1 MTLSIFTILQ
11 ILIILSALYYA
22 WFILRAF
29 LGLRSL
35 PAPESAP
42 SRHSVTVLIPARN
55 EEKNIGRCL
64 DGLLRQDHHHDSIEF
79 IVIDDGSTDATA
91 RIVNE
96 YRLKDNRISL
106 LQLGFDPTAQ
116 PSRKRG
122 RKPEAI
128 TAGIAASKFDVIV
141 TTDADCIAP
150 PTWIST
156 LTGYLNDE
164 TVYVVG
170 PVLEDQGNEFFTRF
184 RALEVLGLIGITGGR
199 IGIRRPVNGHGGNT
213 AFYKSIYNKAGGFD
227 FSAVKSDEETLMH
240 EVRYH
245 RLGAIGFAATPLATV
260 YTFSPPSFAS
270 YWNQRMRWGSM
281 HGRFRN
287 KSILVELLFLYFSLL
302 FPLIGLAACYW
313 TPELLPTVIGAF
325 ILKGIIDLMM
335 ISLSARCF
343 GERFSFRVFLAG
355 ELVHGIIILA
365 VSTVAQFLPY
375 KWKDRKVLAVK
386 T

>member
-1 MTLSIFTILQ
+1 MTTILQ

-22 WFILRAF
+22 WFIFRAF

-35 PAPESAP
+35 PDPDSSP
-42 SRHSVTVLIPARN
+42 NRHSVTVLIPARN

-64 DGLLRQDHHHDSIEF
+64 DGLLRQDHPHDAIEF

-91 RIVNE
+91 QIVRDYQQN
-96 YRLKDNRISL
+96 DSRISL
-106 LQLGFDPTAQ
+106 LQLGFDPAAL

-128 TAGIAASKFDVIV
+128 AAGIAASKYEVIV

-156 LTGYLNDE
+156 LTGLLNVE

-213 AFYKSIYNKAGGFD
+213 AFYKAIYKKAGGFD

-287 KSILVELLFLYFSLL
+287 KSILVELLFLYFALL
-302 FPLIGLAACYW
+302 LPLIGFVGCLWQPDLIPVVAVSF
-313 TPELLPTVIGAF
+313 LI
-325 ILKGIIDLMM
+325 KGIIDMM
-335 ISLSARCF
+335 MLRLSARRF
-343 GERFSFRVFLAG
+343 GEKFSIIVFLAG
-355 ELVHGIIILA
+355 ETVHSIIILA

-375 KWKDRKVLAVK
+375 QWKDRKVLAVK